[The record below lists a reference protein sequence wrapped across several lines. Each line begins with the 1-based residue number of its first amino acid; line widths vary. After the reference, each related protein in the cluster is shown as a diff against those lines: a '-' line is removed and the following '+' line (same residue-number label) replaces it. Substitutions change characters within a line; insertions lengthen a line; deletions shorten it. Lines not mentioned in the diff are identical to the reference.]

1 MRIAGFKLACGWL
14 AFSERVLDLNA
25 LATRW
30 LGLDDAEAQRRFA
43 KFGPNALNPARGRS
57 VWRIISG
64 TLREPMFLLLVTAS
78 GLYLLL
84 GDLAEGLFL
93 TVAAVAT
100 VGLVVFQEARSE
112 RALKALRDLSE
123 PTARVIRGG
132 LERILPVAE
141 LVPGDIVLV
150 AEGQR
155 LPADGELVGGD
166 VLSVDES
173 ALTGESAPVS
183 KTMAAIEAAAT
194 IPAVEGPDSRL
205 FAGTLVVGGQ
215 GVACVTATGAKTSLG
230 KIGASL
236 AGIETGPTPL
246 QKAAGRL
253 VGWFGALALLFCV
266 AVVGAYGWL
275 RGDWVEAALAGITV
289 AISLIPEE
297 FPMVLAVFM
306 ALGAWRL
313 AGHKVL
319 VRRGAVI
326 ETLGGATILCVDKT
340 GTLTENR
347 MSVARLSVGGQV
359 SAPGDDEPGRPVA
372 TLLDAAAL
380 ASAVHPTD
388 PMDRAVRVLRPA
400 VEDQATL
407 SRSWPLVAGRMAVI
421 QQWVL
426 ADGMLAAAAKGAP
439 EAVFSL
445 CRLSPSE
452 IAAARADLDLMA
464 VEGLRVLAVASIRG
478 PGAGFSE
485 PGEAT
490 FVFHGLI
497 GFLDPVRADVPAALR
512 EARQAGIA
520 VAMITGDYP
529 ATAMAIAKQAGI
541 DIEGGVLTSA
551 EIAGLDAA
559 ALRERVRTVRVFA
572 RVQPEQKLALVEALK
587 ADGEVVA
594 MTGDGVNDAPAL
606 EAAHIGIAMGK
617 RGTDVARE
625 AADIV
630 LLDDS
635 FASIVGGVRL
645 GRRIFA
651 NLRKALTFV
660 VAVHVPLAGMA
671 LLPILL
677 GAPPLL
683 FPVHV
688 VFLELV
694 IDPVCSL
701 VFEAEPSERN
711 AMNKPPRNP
720 RSPLFGVRQIAFGAL
735 QGLVILAAV
744 LAFYLWSLERVGE
757 TQARAAAFVALA
769 LANMVLALVDSASS
783 GVSLTDPHRKVFWL
797 ISAGAILV
805 LAVAVYLPPVG
816 SLFRFDTPPTS
827 LLGLAVAVAV
837 LAGGWSAPAR
847 WLASRFDGSS
857 SPSRALET
865 VALAR

>member
-1 MRIAGFKLACGWL
+1 MRWP
-14 AFSERVLDLNA
+14 
-25 LATRW
+25 
-30 LGLDDAEAQRRFA
+30 GLDDAEAKRRLLE
-43 KFGPNALNPARGRS
+43 FGPNALNPVRGRS

-64 TLREPMFLLLVTAS
+64 TLREPMFLLLVAAS

-93 TVAAVAT
+93 TVAALAT

-132 LERILPVAE
+132 AERVLPIAA
-141 LVPGDIVLV
+141 LVPGDILLV
-150 AEGQR
+150 GEGQR
-155 LPADGELVGGD
+155 LPADGELVGGE

-173 ALTGESAPVS
+173 ALTGESAPIS
-183 KTMAAIEAAAT
+183 KTTATTGAAS
-194 IPAVEGPDSRL
+194 AVGASDSRL
-205 FAGTLVVGGQ
+205 FAGTLVVAGQ
-215 GVACVTATGAKTSLG
+215 GVACVTATGSKTSLG

-236 AGIETGPTPL
+236 AGIQTGPTPL

-253 VGWFGALALLFCV
+253 VSWFGALAILFCV

-347 MSVARLSVGGQV
+347 MTVARLSIGGQ
-359 SAPGDDEPGRPVA
+359 AWDPREGELGRPAAALVEV
-372 TLLDAAAL
+372 AAL
-380 ASAVHPTD
+380 ASAVLPTD
-388 PMDRAVRVLRPA
+388 PMDRAVRSLCPA
-400 VEDQATL
+400 VGDRDTL
-407 SRSWPLVAGRMAVI
+407 SRRWPLEAGRMAVV
-421 QQWVL
+421 QQWTL
-426 ADGMLAAAAKGAP
+426 ADGTSVAAAKGAP
-439 EAVFSL
+439 EAVFGL
-445 CRLSPSE
+445 CRLSPSD
-452 IAAARADLDLMA
+452 IAAVRKDLDVMA
-464 VEGLRVLAVASIRG
+464 AEGLRVLAAASIEG
-478 PGAGFSE
+478 PEAGFDE
-485 PGEAT
+485 PEEAT
-490 FVFHGLI
+490 FVFQGLV
-497 GFLDPVRADVPAALR
+497 GFLDPVRADVPGALQ
-512 EARQAGIA
+512 EARRAGIA

-529 ATAMAIAKQAGI
+529 ATAMAIARQAGI
-541 DIEGGVLTSA
+541 DVEGGVLTGA
-551 EIAGLDAA
+551 EIADLDADT
-559 ALRERVRTVRVFA
+559 LRERVRTVRVFA

-701 VFEAEPSERN
+701 VFEAEPSETN
-711 AMNKPPRNP
+711 AMKKPPRDP
-720 RSPLFGVRQIAFGAL
+720 RTSLFGARQIGFGAL

-744 LAFYLWSLERVGE
+744 LVFYLWALEQVGE
-757 TQARAAAFVALA
+757 PEARAAAFLALA
-769 LANMVLALVDSASS
+769 LANMMLALVDSASN
-783 GVSLTDPHRKVFWL
+783 GVSLFDPHRKVFWL
-797 ISAGAILV
+797 ISTAAIVV
-805 LAVAVYLPPVG
+805 LAMAIFLPPVAG
-816 SLFRFDTPPTS
+816 LFRFDTPPAT
-827 LLGLAVAVAV
+827 LLGLGVAVAF

-847 WLASRFDGSS
+847 WLASRFGRST
-857 SPSRALET
+857 SRTARPGA

>member
-1 MRIAGFKLACGWL
+1 MAI
-14 AFSERVLDLNA
+14 
-25 LATRW
+25 RW
-30 LGLDDAEAQRRFA
+30 PGLDDAEAQRRLVE
-43 KFGPNALNPARGRS
+43 FGPNALSPVRGRS
-57 VWRIISG
+57 VWRIISA

-84 GDLAEGLFL
+84 ADLAEGLFL
-93 TVAAVAT
+93 TLAAVAT
-100 VGLVVFQEARSE
+100 VGLVVVQEARSE

-123 PTARVIRGG
+123 PTARVIRNGV
-132 LERILPVAE
+132 ERIISITE

-150 AEGQR
+150 SEGQR
-155 LPADGELVGGD
+155 LPADAELVGGD

-173 ALTGESAPVS
+173 ALTGESAPIS
-183 KTMAAIEAAAT
+183 KTMTAARTGVSQPLADDL
-194 IPAVEGPDSRL
+194 GSQL
-205 FAGTLVVGGQ
+205 FAGTLVVAGQ
-215 GVACVTATGAKTSLG
+215 AVACVTNTGQGTALG

-236 AGIETGPTPL
+236 AGIESGPTPL

-253 VGWFGALALLFCV
+253 VSWFGGLAILFCG

-347 MSVARLSVGGQV
+347 MTVARLSAGGR
-359 SAPGDDEPGRPVA
+359 SCDPREGELAPPA
-372 TLLDAAAL
+372 AALLEAAAL

-388 PMDRAVRVLRPA
+388 PMDRAVRTLCPVVGDRA
-400 VEDQATL
+400 AL
-407 SRSWPLVAGRMAVI
+407 SRSWPLEAGRMAVV
-421 QQWVL
+421 QQWAL
-426 ADGMLAAAAKGAP
+426 ADGTTVAAAKGAP
-439 EAVFSL
+439 EAVFGL
-445 CRLSPSE
+445 CRLSPSD
-452 IAAARADLDLMA
+452 IAVARKDLDIMA
-464 VEGLRVLAVASIRG
+464 AEGLRVLAVASIEG
-478 PGAGFSE
+478 PDAGFAE

-490 FVFHGLI
+490 FAFLGLI
-497 GFLDPVRADVPAALR
+497 GFLDPVRTDVPRALR

-529 ATAMAIAKQAGI
+529 ATAMAIASQAGI
-541 DIEGGVLTSA
+541 DVEGGVLTGA
-551 EIAGLDAA
+551 EIVGLDAST
-559 ALRERVRTVRVFA
+559 LRERVRTIRVFA
-572 RVQPEQKLALVEALK
+572 RVQPDQKLALVEALK

-625 AADIV
+625 AADII

-645 GRRIFA
+645 GRRIFT

-694 IDPVCSL
+694 IDPLCSL

-711 AMNKPPRNP
+711 AMKKPPRNP
-720 RSPLFGVRQIAFGAL
+720 KAALFGARQIAFGAL

-744 LAFYLWSLERVGE
+744 LAFYLWSLDQVAE
-757 TQARAAAFVALA
+757 TEARAAAFLVLA
-769 LANMVLALVDSASS
+769 LANMVLALVDTASS
-783 GVSLTDPHRKVFWL
+783 GVSLFDPHRRVFWMIL
-797 ISAGAILV
+797 AIAIAVLSIAILV
-805 LAVAVYLPPVG
+805 PPVG
-816 SLFRFDTPPTS
+816 DLFRFDTPPVGI
-827 LLGLAVAVAV
+827 LGAAVGVALA
-837 LAGGWSAPAR
+837 AGGWAAPAR
-847 WLASRFDGSS
+847 WLASR
-857 SPSRALET
+857 
-865 VALAR
+865 LARPGRPSWDALSAGARSGRR

>member
-1 MRIAGFKLACGWL
+1 MAI
-14 AFSERVLDLNA
+14 
-25 LATRW
+25 RW
-30 LGLDDAEAQRRFA
+30 PGLDDAEAQRRLVE
-43 KFGPNALNPARGRS
+43 FGPNALNPVRGRS

-93 TVAAVAT
+93 TVAAAAT

-132 LERILPVAE
+132 VERILPVAE

-150 AEGQR
+150 GEGQR
-155 LPADGELVGGD
+155 LPADGALVGGD

-173 ALTGESAPVS
+173 ALTGESAPIS
-183 KTMAAIEAAAT
+183 KTMATTGAAVT
-194 IPAVEGPDSRL
+194 SPTVDELDSRL
-205 FAGTLVVGGQ
+205 FAGTLVVAGQ
-215 GVACVTATGAKTSLG
+215 GVACVTLTGARTALG

-246 QKAAGRL
+246 QKAAGRM
-253 VGWFGALALLFCV
+253 VGWFGALAILFCV

-313 AGHKVL
+313 ARHKVL

-347 MSVARLSVGGQV
+347 MTVARLSAGGRV
-359 SAPGDDEPGRPVA
+359 RDPGEGEPGRSA
-372 TLLDAAAL
+372 AILMEAAAL
-380 ASAVHPTD
+380 ASAVLPTD
-388 PMDRAVRVLRPA
+388 PMDRAIRTLRPA
-400 VEDQATL
+400 VEGQATL
-407 SRSWPLVAGRMAVI
+407 SRSWPLEAGRMAVV
-421 QQWVL
+421 QQWTM
-426 ADGMLAAAAKGAP
+426 ADGGVVAAVKGAP

-445 CRLSPSE
+445 CRLSPSG
-452 IAAARADLDLMA
+452 IAAARENLDVMA
-464 VEGLRVLAVASIRG
+464 AEGLRVLAVASIRG
-478 PGAGFSE
+478 PEAGFAE
-485 PGEAT
+485 PDEAT

-497 GFLDPVRADVPAALR
+497 GFLDPVRADVPEALR

-529 ATAMAIAKQAGI
+529 ATAMAIAGQAGI
-541 DIEGGVLTSA
+541 DIEGGVLTGA
-551 EIAGLDAA
+551 EIAGLDADT
-559 ALRERVRTVRVFA
+559 LRERVRTIRVFA
-572 RVQPEQKLALVEALK
+572 RVKPDQKLALVEALK

-688 VFLELV
+688 VFLELI

-701 VFEAEPSERN
+701 VFEAEPSEAN
-711 AMNKPPRNP
+711 AMKKPPRDP
-720 RSPLFGVRQIAFGAL
+720 KTSLFGARQIGFGAL

-744 LAFYLWSLERVGE
+744 LVFYLWTLEHVE
-757 TQARAAAFVALA
+757 EAQARAAAFLALA
-769 LANMVLALVDSASS
+769 LANMTLALVDSASS
-783 GVSLTDPHRKVFWL
+783 GVSLFDPHRKVFWL
-797 ISAGAILV
+797 ITTGAIAV
-805 LAVAVYLPPVG
+805 LATAIFLPPVAD
-816 SLFRFDTPPTS
+816 LFRFDTPPMAV
-827 LLGLAVAVAV
+827 LGTGIAVAL

-847 WLASRFDGSS
+847 WLASRFGRSVSS
-857 SPSRALET
+857 KPGG
-865 VALAR
+865 VAFAR